1 VTHAIAFIDLVAQR
15 QRLGNVITDAVLAV
29 INHGGYIMGPEVAA
43 LETDLAAFCG
53 AKHAISCASGTDAL
67 ALVLMAKGVKAGDAI
82 FCPTFT
88 FAATAEVV
96 AWFGATPV
104 FVDVREDTFN
114 LDVASL
120 EVAIKNA
127 RQGGLK
133 PVAVIPVDLF
143 GQPADYDEIE
153 PVCARE
159 GLWMLCDGAQ
169 SFGGVYK
176 GRKVG
181 SIGLAT
187 STSFFPAKPLG
198 CYGDGGAV
206 FTEDDELAAVMRSLR
221 VHGQGSDKYDN
232 VRIGMNGRLDT
243 IQAAVLVEKLKIFPD
258 EIVARERVARRYN
271 ESLRDTV
278 IVPELMKGLSSVWA
292 QYTIRL
298 RKADRDAFQ
307 TALKLAGV
315 PTAIY
320 YPKPLH
326 QQTAYRGF
334 QVAGNGLPVSERL
347 AAEVISLPMHPYLT
361 EEVQDRIVRAV
372 NDALIAQREIAA
384 E

>member
-1 VTHAIAFIDLVAQR
+1 MTDPIPFIDLAAQR
-15 QRLGNVITDAVLAV
+15 QRLGKAIDDAVLNV
-29 INHGGYIMGPEVAA
+29 VNHGGYIMGPEVKT
-43 LETDLAAFCG
+43 LETDLAAFSG
-53 AKHAISCASGTDAL
+53 TRHAISCANGTDAL
-67 ALVLMAKGVKAGDAI
+67 ALVLMAKGVKTGDAI

-88 FAATAEVV
+88 FAATAEVI
-96 AWFGATPV
+96 AWLGATPV

-120 EVAIKNA
+120 EAGIKTA
-127 RQGGLK
+127 KTTGLK
-133 PVAVIPVDLF
+133 PVGVIPVDLF
-143 GQPADYDEIE
+143 GQPADYDTIE

-159 GLWMLCDGAQ
+159 GLWMLCDAAQ
-169 SFGGVYK
+169 SFGAIYK

-198 CYGDGGAV
+198 CYGDGGAI
-206 FTEDDELAAVMRSLR
+206 FTEDDEVAAVIRSLR
-221 VHGQGSDKYDN
+221 VHGQGTDKYDN

-243 IQAAVLVEKLKIFPD
+243 MQAAILIEKLKIFPD
-258 EIVARERVARRYN
+258 EIVARDRIAKRYN
-271 ESLRDTV
+271 ESLREMV
-278 IVPELMKGLSSVWA
+278 IVPEVPKGLTSVWA

-298 RKADRDAFQ
+298 RNFDRDALQ
-307 TALKLAGV
+307 DALKAAGV

-326 QQTAYRGF
+326 QQTAYRRF
-334 QVAGNGLPVSERL
+334 PVAGNGLPVSERL
-347 AAEVISLPMHPYLT
+347 AAEVISLPMHPYLA
-361 EEVQDRIVRAV
+361 EEVQDRIIAAV
-372 NDALIAQREIAA
+372 KDALIAQRRVAA